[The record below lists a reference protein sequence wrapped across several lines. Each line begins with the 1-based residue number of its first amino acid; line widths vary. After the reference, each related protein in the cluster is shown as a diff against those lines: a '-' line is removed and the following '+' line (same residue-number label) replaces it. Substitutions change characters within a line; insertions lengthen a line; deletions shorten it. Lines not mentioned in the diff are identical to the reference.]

1 VLNREEAIMIKLNRA
16 QAPSTNAAIDLAV
29 RDLEDVTGG
38 HHGGSHRPTRTR
50 SLLSSDHESLPG
62 HERHHRA

>member
-1 VLNREEAIMIKLNRA
+1 VLNTEEAIMIKLNRA
-16 QAPSTNAAIDLAV
+16 QAPSTTANDLAA

-38 HHGGSHRPTRTR
+38 HHGGAHRQPRTP

>member
-1 VLNREEAIMIKLNRA
+1 MIKLNRA

-38 HHGGSHRPTRTR
+38 HHGGSHRQSRTP
-50 SLLSSDHESLPG
+50 SFVSSDHESLPG